1 MAYPPFYPVE
11 DNYFAGF
18 LALYSESSVNPLGR
32 QLPDALDLFLHCLH
46 GNSDIFIL
54 LHMGIFF
61 SPACRSHCNREFTP
75 SLWVLARGLNPLYQ
89 ENSPNSLPF
98 PILFFFFP
106 FLIHQN
112 IITLVLPHT
121 LPVPVDLVF
130 HLLWNSPFSTLS
142 DSTH

>member
-106 FLIHQN
+106 LLNPSEYNHPCAPSYPAS
-112 IITLVLPHT
+112 TCWLGLPPP
-121 LPVPVDLVF
+121 LE
-130 HLLWNSPFSTLS
+130 
-142 DSTH
+142 